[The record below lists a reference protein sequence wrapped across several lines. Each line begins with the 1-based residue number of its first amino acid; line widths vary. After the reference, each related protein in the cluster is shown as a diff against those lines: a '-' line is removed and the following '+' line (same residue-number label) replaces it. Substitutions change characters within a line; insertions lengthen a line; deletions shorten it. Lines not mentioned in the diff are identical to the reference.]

1 MSDKPNGS
9 SKIIAETTV
18 ETTAKVDSSASSTKE
33 KAKTTTRKRTTR
45 AKSKTE
51 NNVSKGDISTE
62 LKTDAKS
69 LIKKDSD
76 NENKKIDI
84 DTKKI
89 VGVEVEEKVS
99 DKPLENEKVEKKTR
113 ATKKTTTAKKT
124 TTKTRTTRKTTKA
137 SKTSSSTKADTD
149 KAENKEVKADSTKKI
164 EDVKGSIQVDIEETK
179 IVESKNDKS
188 TAMSKESLPSAKE
201 IITEKDKEN
210 IDDTEITSFNEYLF
224 HQGKNYSAYNILGS
238 HVVIRN
244 NVKGVQFAT
253 WAPRASEVYVVG
265 DFNDFNVNDAYKLE

>member
-45 AKSKTE
+45 ARAKSKTE
-51 NNVSKGDISTE
+51 NNVAKGDISTE

-69 LIKKDSD
+69 LSRKDID
-76 NENKKIDI
+76 NENKEIDI

-89 VGVEVEEKVS
+89 VEVEEKVS

-124 TTKTRTTRKTTKA
+124 YCFFERL
-137 SKTSSSTKADTD
+137 
-149 KAENKEVKADSTKKI
+149 
-164 EDVKGSIQVDIEETK
+164 SIVL
-179 IVESKNDKS
+179 S
-188 TAMSKESLPSAKE
+188 
-201 IITEKDKEN
+201 
-210 IDDTEITSFNEYLF
+210 
-224 HQGKNYSAYNILGS
+224 
-238 HVVIRN
+238 VV
-244 NVKGVQFAT
+244 
-253 WAPRASEVYVVG
+253 
-265 DFNDFNVNDAYKLE
+265 